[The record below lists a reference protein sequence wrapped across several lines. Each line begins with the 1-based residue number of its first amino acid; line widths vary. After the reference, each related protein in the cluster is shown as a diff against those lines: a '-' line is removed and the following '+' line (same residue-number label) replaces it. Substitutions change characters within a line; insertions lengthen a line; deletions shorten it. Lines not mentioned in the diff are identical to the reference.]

1 MPTLTVEYTTEAER
15 MELERAVAYLAE
27 MRQLGSTAAHGTVM
41 DACEKLALSAGR
53 RLLRDNLKATV
64 QARAGAQKKR
74 RERVPRDDGTAT

>member
-27 MRQLGSTAAHGTVM
+27 MRQLGSTAAPGTVLA
-41 DACEKLALSAGR
+41 ACEELALRAGR

-64 QARAGAQKKR
+64 QSRADAQKKR